1 MLDIKSCWFNQSY
14 KRVIIYKSVLHPINS
29 MLLYILEKK
38 PIFYGFSPSVFF
50 LSFNFSLQHA
60 VKRLTSLTLSLSI
73 SHHLFL
79 SSLYPRCL
87 CLACGSNAIRQTQTK
102 LLKVP
107 WKMLTV
113 HCPQCWPGAELTAV

>member
-38 PIFYGFSPSVFF
+38 TSFMDFLLRFF

-113 HCPQCWPGAELTAV
+113 HCPQYWPGAELTAV

>member
-38 PIFYGFSPSVFF
+38 TSFMDFLLRFF

-73 SHHLFL
+73 SHHLSL

-113 HCPQCWPGAELTAV
+113 HCPQYWPGAELTAV